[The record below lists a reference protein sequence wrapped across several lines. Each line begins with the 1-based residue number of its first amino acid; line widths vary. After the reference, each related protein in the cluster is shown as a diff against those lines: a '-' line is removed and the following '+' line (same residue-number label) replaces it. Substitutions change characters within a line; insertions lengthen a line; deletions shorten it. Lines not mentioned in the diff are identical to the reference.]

1 MNRYKVIP
9 LCLSLAFELA
19 VAQTGLNGGLD
30 GLHQQTANMLG
41 QWNVTVG
48 TGVSATSDN
57 RVLAEPS
64 YYYNKNGNIVY
75 QDRITPMI
83 AGDAFLGIGLTDF
96 WDIGASLPLN
106 YDGENPEPA
115 GQHMRGAAIGDLD
128 MWMKLSIP
136 TPEGSIFRAALVG
149 DAYAPTGKSEIG
161 MYPRHQWY
169 IKSTDES
176 TSAYTAGDWAFGGTL
191 VLTFDFT
198 QINVPF
204 RWNLD
209 AGYVQVL
216 GDGTNTMTWATGLN
230 VPTDAADF
238 FIEFSG
244 ETRIEKVDGQ
254 HREPKADPMYLTPGM
269 RLHLPL
275 GMDLAL
281 GADIGMNGIFYA
293 DYDGE
298 HTTPITRT
306 KNGETIHY
314 TVTGPHYG
322 LSALLTWNSGRIRE
336 NDADNDGVA
345 DSKDLCSH
353 TPESFPVDTNGC
365 PLDQDKDGIP
375 DNLDKCPN
383 TEKGLSVDSIGC
395 TIDSD
400 KDGVADGLDK
410 CPNTPAGATVNST
423 GCPIDTDKDGIA
435 DYKDRCPNTHKGATV
450 DTLGCPTDA
459 DKDGVADE
467 LDKCPN
473 TSLQATVDDAGC
485 PIDSDKDG
493 VPDYKDKCMNTARG
507 VTVDTLGCMMDKD
520 RDGIADD
527 FDKCPNTAPGAIV
540 DSTGCT
546 KDTDKDGVEDAKDK
560 CPNTGIGIPVDTLG
574 CPMDKDKDGIADY
587 LDKCPGTP
595 AGAVIDS
602 TGCAKDTDKDGVE
615 DVKDKCPNTPLGM
628 TVDSTGCILDSD
640 KDGVADVTDK
650 CPNTQAGT
658 TVDNTGC
665 PIDADADGILDPQDK
680 CPGTLPGVKVKAD
693 GCPVDKKQDLSQL
706 KKGINF
712 KPNSAVL
719 TNASY
724 STLDDI
730 VALLREIPVA
740 KLEVQ
745 GHTDSTGKEDK
756 NVDLS
761 QKRAN
766 AVVDYFVRKG
776 IDVSRLRAIGYGSAR
791 PIADNKTKAGRNAN
805 RRVELEPFQ

>member
-1 MNRYKVIP
+1 MKQYRIFP
-9 LCLSLAFELA
+9 LCLGLAFGLTS
-19 VAQTGLNGGLD
+19 AQTGLNGGLD
-30 GLHQQTANMLG
+30 GLHQQTANTFG
-41 QWNVTVG
+41 QWNFTAGV
-48 TGVSATSDN
+48 GVSATSDS
-57 RVLAEPS
+57 RVLSETGG
-64 YYYNKNGNIVY
+64 YYDNNGKVVI
-75 QDRITPMI
+75 QDRIAPMI
-83 AGDAFLGIGLTDF
+83 AGDAFLGLGLTDF
-96 WDIGASLPLN
+96 WDIGATLPLN
-106 YDGENPEPA
+106 YDGENPEPY
-115 GQHMRGAAIGDLD
+115 GQHMRGSAIGDVD
-128 MWMKLSIP
+128 MWTKIKIP
-136 TPEGSIFRAALVG
+136 TPDGSIFRAALVA
-149 DAYAPTGKSEIG
+149 DAYAPTGKSEVG

-198 QINVPF
+198 QIDVPF
-204 RWNLD
+204 RWNAD

-230 VPTDAADF
+230 VPTSAADF
-238 FIEFSG
+238 FLEASG
-244 ETRIEKVDGQ
+244 EMRVEKVDGQ

-281 GADIGMNGIFYA
+281 GADLGMNGLFYA

-298 HTTPITRT
+298 HTTPIIRK
-306 KNGETIHY
+306 KNGETIRY
-314 TVTGPHYG
+314 SVTGPHYG
-322 LSALLTWNSGRIRE
+322 LSALLSWNSGRIKD
-336 NDADNDGVA
+336 NDADKDGVP
-345 DSKDLCSH
+345 DKKDLCSH

-383 TEKGLSVDSIGC
+383 TGKGLSVDSIGC

-410 CPNTPAGATVNST
+410 CPNTPAGAAVNAT
-423 GCPIDTDKDGIA
+423 GCPLDADNDGIA
-435 DYKDRCPNTHKGATV
+435 DYKDKCPNTHKGATV

-473 TSLQATVDDAGC
+473 TSMKATVDDSGC
-485 PIDSDKDG
+485 PLDQDKDG

-507 VTVDTLGCMMDKD
+507 VTVDTLGCPMD
-520 RDGIADD
+520 
-527 FDKCPNTAPGAIV
+527 N
-540 DSTGCT
+540 
-546 KDTDKDGVEDAKDK
+546 DKDGV
-560 CPNTGIGIPVDTLG
+560 
-574 CPMDKDKDGIADY
+574 ADY

-602 TGCAKDTDKDGVE
+602 TGCSKDTDKDGVE
-615 DVKDKCPNTPLGM
+615 DVKDKCPNTPMGM

-658 TVDNTGC
+658 TVDSTGC
-665 PIDADADGILDPQDK
+665 PVDADADGVPDPQDK
-680 CPGTLPGVKVKAD
+680 CPGTLLGVKVKPN

-712 KPNSAVL
+712 KPNSAIL

-745 GHTDSTGKEDK
+745 GHTDSTGNEDK

-766 AVVDYFVRKG
+766 TVVDYFVRKG
-776 IDVSRLRAIGYGSAR
+776 IEVNRLRAIGYGSAR
-791 PIADNKTKAGRNAN
+791 PIADNKTKVGRNAN
-805 RRVELEPFQ
+805 RRVELVPFQ